1 MGKLMTSTFVSLDN
15 IMVAANEDMSWVID
29 DFDME
34 MGQDMGGVMAS
45 MQAILLGRTTYEIM
59 VKHWPAV
66 TGAEDPGADEM
77 NLTPKVVFSTTL
89 EKAGWGK
96 YDNASVYKEINPAQ
110 IEQLKVQSE
119 KPLVIMGSASIV
131 QQLTHLGLIDEFILW
146 LHPVIL
152 GRGTPLFW
160 NIEDRQKL
168 QLISAKTYK
177 NGVMKLNLAAKK

>member
-1 MGKLMTSTFVSLDN
+1 MGKLITSTFVSLDN
-15 IMVAANEDMSWVID
+15 MMVAENEDMSWVID
-29 DFDME
+29 DFDMD

-45 MQAILLGRTTYEIM
+45 MQAILLGRTTYRIM

-77 NLTPKVVFSTTL
+77 NLTPKVVFSSTL
-89 EKAGWGK
+89 GKAEWGK
-96 YDNASVYKEINPAQ
+96 YNNAEVYKEINPAQ
-110 IEQLKVQSE
+110 IEQLKKQSD

-131 QQLTHLGLIDEFILW
+131 EQLTRLGLIDEFILW

-152 GRGTPLFW
+152 GQGTPLFS
-160 NIEDRQKL
+160 NIDDRPKL

-177 NGVMKLNLAAKK
+177 NGVMKLNLAASK